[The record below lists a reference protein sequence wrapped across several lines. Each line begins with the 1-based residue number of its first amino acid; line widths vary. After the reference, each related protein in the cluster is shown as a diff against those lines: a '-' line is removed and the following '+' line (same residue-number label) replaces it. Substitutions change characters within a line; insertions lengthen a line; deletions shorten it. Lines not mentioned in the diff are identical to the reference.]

1 MSLRRLSQ
9 GGLRKPIIAWLFLLG
24 YLYLTYVQVTGQ
36 KEMADEKMVNQNR
49 VENFLELEVYTQSPL
64 KIGKMPCPSIVRVLD
79 LLNSQFSP
87 DDADDRGFLELMESG
102 AAAGQ
107 DAPKLYF
114 RKSAIDLIAFTDAN
128 AGRGIG
134 AASSLK
140 AYPFVSKM
148 PKRVIIE
155 LHSYTVL
162 GSIHCASDQSVL
174 TMLNERKAFLP
185 VTDAVITNG
194 SGFRGERPFVAI
206 NKHQIISLREN
217 H

>member
-1 MSLRRLSQ
+1 
-9 GGLRKPIIAWLFLLG
+9 
-24 YLYLTYVQVTGQ
+24 
-36 KEMADEKMVNQNR
+36 MADEKMINQNR
-49 VENFLELEVYTQSPL
+49 VENFLELEVYTQSPV

-79 LLNSQFSP
+79 LLNNQFSP
-87 DDADDRGFLELMESG
+87 DDTGDKSFLELMESG
-102 AAAGQ
+102 AGAGQ
-107 DAPKLYF
+107 DEPKIYF
-114 RKSAIDLIAFTDAN
+114 KKSAIDLIAFTDAN

-148 PKRVIIE
+148 PRRVTIE
-155 LHSYTVL
+155 LHSYMVV
-162 GSIHCASDQSVL
+162 GNIYCASDQSVM
-174 TMLNERKAFLP
+174 TILNERKAFLP
-185 VTDAVITNG
+185 ATDAVITNA